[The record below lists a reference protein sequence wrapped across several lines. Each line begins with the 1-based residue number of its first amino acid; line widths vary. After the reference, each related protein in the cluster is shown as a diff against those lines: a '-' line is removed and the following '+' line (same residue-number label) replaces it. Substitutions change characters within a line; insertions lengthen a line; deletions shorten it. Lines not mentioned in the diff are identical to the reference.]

1 MVMNVVEVSEWS
13 FVYGSG
19 FRVDIHMHTSPIHIH
34 TFPCVSQTNTL
45 ELLVHLQ
52 QLIPCPNLPTINPVN
67 ERSLLITVLLI
78 ITGFDHQKIRTVD
91 KHPDVVISG

>member
-1 MVMNVVEVSEWS
+1 
-13 FVYGSG
+13 
-19 FRVDIHMHTSPIHIH
+19 MHTSPIHIH

-52 QLIPCPNLPTINPVN
+52 QLIPCPNLPTINPVH